1 MKVLEFNNFLR
12 LAEEREPVF
21 REALAAAN
29 DMVKH
34 EFQDHMSNSEIA
46 TSQPPLGLGVPQSA
60 TSIISGIAQGIG
72 GGDACSGPDLDT
84 LIAYS
89 FRQGAEAGQL
99 KTIVSQCD
107 LWPSTRFDDLNR
119 TDESPR
125 WSPRLQRSQRRPH
138 RHQVLPFY
146 DTGRWQLAV
155 FDIVENKVT
164 CYDTVWT
171 AGTLNATVFVGQASC
186 MCYGSN
192 ADSKLQSLQQWFN
205 ATVCSAQEVVFDCYH
220 EKVSHS
226 GEA

>member
-1 MKVLEFNNFLR
+1 MKISEFNNFLR

-29 DMVKH
+29 DMVKD
-34 EFQDHMSNSEIA
+34 EFQDHILNAEIA
-46 TSQPPLGLGVPQSA
+46 TSHPPSSLGVLQSA
-60 TSIISGIAQGIG
+60 ASIISGVDHGVG

-89 FRQGAEAGQL
+89 FRQGAEAEQL
-99 KTIVSQCD
+99 KSIVGQCD
-107 LWPSTRFDDLNR
+107 LWSSTRFDDPNS

-155 FDIVENKVT
+155 FDILENKVT

-171 AGTLNATVFVGQASC
+171 AGTLNSTFLVCQALC
-186 MCYGSN
+186 VLWM
-192 ADSKLQSLQQWFN
+192 K
-205 ATVCSAQEVVFDCYH
+205 H
-220 EKVSHS
+220 
-226 GEA
+226 